1 MPSMS
6 PAPLRAVAA
15 LGGAL
20 GALPLIPIARTLAM
34 RVSGPP
40 RLMGRELADYDFK
53 SATYAEA
60 AVFLLI
66 VPLAALFFGR
76 WLPRVGCGVLPG
88 IVFAASFVAWRMGLR
103 PKLAFG
109 TGAALAAIAALA
121 AWSLARRRRV
131 ISPTEPETDAP
142 PVEPAGRRGSAS
154 PWLSRIVLAIVL
166 AVIAVC
172 AWRMYRHGRGHL
184 EYFEDGHML
193 ANAQTYLAG
202 GRPYVDTYPVHG
214 WGSDGGLDA
223 IVFRFAAP
231 TLLVYWST
239 RNALGTLSVV
249 ALAVACWALFRPRW
263 LWAVA
268 AFLLA
273 LALCPFLSERQLP
286 AFLTLAALVGA
297 ARSRRGALWFV
308 AGALASLTLFFA
320 LDFGVFVLTG
330 SVLAASALG
339 LLERRP
345 REALRAL
352 FLFAT
357 GALAGALP
365 FLALLASEHAIAGFV
380 RASFDQLPRSI
391 EDIWGLPAG
400 STTTLLR
407 DASAR
412 DVLAALLSRNP
423 ARPLRWLA
431 PVLLLGAAVSVL
443 LFRATSR
450 ASRRLDAIDRGALA
464 ATAVAVV
471 SVRGILG
478 RADAGHLALYG
489 VLAGLPITWLV
500 YRAAHAQ
507 ASRPAGLALALAL
520 GAALWIRFDPRW
532 MLKAWWLGIRGRGL
546 QAASDESC
554 WRSPVRG
561 GGALVPCAEAD
572 EIAAFCRH
580 VDAHLRPDETFF
592 DFSNQ
597 AALYFYTDRRNPI
610 RFVAAPFYEPEAF
623 QHEVIAALERERPPM
638 VVLPHGEW
646 TDNFDGI
653 ANRLRT
659 PLVADYVYANY
670 RVVEVVG
677 GRFIGW
683 RPPDQ
688 PAQAPARDSP
698 RTSSP

>member
-1 MPSMS
+1 MS

-20 GALPLIPIARTLAM
+20 GALPLIPIVRTLAM

-60 AVFLLI
+60 AVFLLV

-76 WLPRVGCGVLPG
+76 WLPRVGAGTLPG
-88 IVFAASFVAWRMGLR
+88 IVFALSLVGWRLGLR
-103 PKLAFG
+103 PKLALG
-109 TGAALAAIAALA
+109 MGLLLATAAVILAV
-121 AWSLARRRRV
+121 RRRRG
-131 ISPTEPETDAP
+131 EPREAAP
-142 PVEPAGRRGSAS
+142 RQSAIENAGNRGWLTRTAPA
-154 PWLSRIVLAIVL
+154 VVFV
-166 AVIAVC
+166 VIAVC
-172 AWRMYRHGRGHL
+172 AWRLYRHTRGHL

-193 ANAQTYLAG
+193 ANAQTYLGG

-239 RNALGTLSVV
+239 RTALSALSVA
-249 ALAVACWALFRPRW
+249 ALAAACWALFRPRW
-263 LWAVA
+263 LWVVA
-268 AFLLA
+268 AFVLA

-286 AFLTLAALVGA
+286 AFLTLAALLGA
-297 ARSRRGALWFV
+297 ARSRRGALWFL
-308 AGALASLTLFFA
+308 AGAFGSLTLFFA

-345 REALRAL
+345 REALRSL

-357 GALAGALP
+357 GALAAALP
-365 FLALLASEHAIAGFV
+365 FLALLASEHAIAAFV
-380 RASFDQLPRSI
+380 RVSFDQLPRSI
-391 EDIWGLPAG
+391 EDVWGLPAG
-400 STTTLLR
+400 TTVALLR
-407 DASAR
+407 DGSAR
-412 DVLAALLSRNP
+412 ELVAALLSQNP

-443 LFRATSR
+443 LFRATSST
-450 ASRRLDAIDRGALA
+450 ARRLDSLDRGALG

-471 SVRGILG
+471 SARGILG
-478 RADAGHLALYG
+478 RVDAGHLALYG
-489 VLAGLPITWLV
+489 VLAALPIVWLV
-500 YRAAHAQ
+500 YRAAHAEH
-507 ASRPAGLALALAL
+507 RVAGVALALVLALAL
-520 GAALWIRFDPRW
+520 WVRFDPRW
-532 MLKAWWLGIRGRGL
+532 MLKTWWLGIRGPGL
-546 QAASDESC
+546 EAASDETC

-561 GGALVPCAEAD
+561 GGALVSCAEAD
-572 EIAAFCRH
+572 EIAAFRRH

-610 RFVAAPFYEPEAF
+610 RYVAAPFYEPEAF

-683 RPPDQ
+683 RPPDL
-688 PAQAPARDSP
+688 PAQMPARDSP
-698 RTSSP
+698 PTPAARSSP

>member
-20 GALPLIPIARTLAM
+20 GALPLIPIVRTLAM
-34 RVSGPP
+34 RASGPP

-76 WLPRVGCGVLPG
+76 TLPRVALQGAGALAGVLPG
-88 IVFAASFVAWRMGLR
+88 ILFAAGFVGWRLGLR
-103 PKLAFG
+103 PKLALG

-121 AWSLARRRRV
+121 AWSLARRRGDV
-131 ISPTEPETDAP
+131 SLAEPETEAP
-142 PVEPAGRRGSAS
+142 GETAGRRGSS
-154 PWLSRIVLAIVL
+154 SSSLSRIAGAVVLL
-166 AVIAVC
+166 VIAVC
-172 AWRMYRHGRGHL
+172 ASRLYRHARGHL

-231 TLLVYWST
+231 TLFVYWSMRT
-239 RNALGTLSVV
+239 ALAALSVA
-249 ALAVACWALFRPRW
+249 ALAAACWALFRPRW
-263 LWAVA
+263 PWAA
-268 AFLLA
+268 ATFLLA

-297 ARSRRGALWFV
+297 ARSRRGALWFL
-308 AGALASLTLFFA
+308 AGALGSLTLFFA

-345 REALRAL
+345 REALTSL
-352 FLFAT
+352 GLFAT

-365 FLALLASEHAIAGFV
+365 FLAMLASEHAIAAFV
-380 RASFDQLPRSI
+380 RVSFDQLPRSI
-391 EDIWGLPAG
+391 EDIWALPAG
-400 STTTLLR
+400 TTVELLR
-407 DASAR
+407 GGSAR
-412 DVLAALLSRNP
+412 EVVAALVSPNP
-423 ARPLRWLA
+423 ERPLRWLF
-431 PVLLLGAAVSVL
+431 PVLLLGLAVTLL
-443 LFRATSR
+443 LFRAGR
-450 ASRRLDAIDRGALA
+450 RRLDSLDRGALA
-464 ATAVAVV
+464 ATAIAVV

-478 RADAGHLALYG
+478 RVDAGHLALYG
-489 VLAGLPITWLV
+489 VLAGLPIAWLV
-500 YRAAHAQ
+500 YRAAHARE
-507 ASRPAGLALALAL
+507 SRPAGVALALAL
-520 GAALWIRFDPRW
+520 GVALWMRFDPRW
-532 MLKAWWLGIRGRGL
+532 MLQTWWLGIRGPGL
-546 QAASDESC
+546 QTASAESC

-572 EIAAFCRH
+572 EIAAFRRH
-580 VDAHLRPDETFF
+580 VDAHLHPDETFF

-623 QHEVIAALERERPPM
+623 QHEVIAELERERPPM

-683 RPPDQ
+683 RSPP
-688 PAQAPARDSP
+688 P
-698 RTSSP
+698 

>member
-1 MPSMS
+1 MRAMS
-6 PAPLRAVAA
+6 SAPLRAVAA

-20 GALPLIPIARTLAM
+20 GALPLIPIVRTLAM
-34 RVSGPP
+34 TVSGPP

-60 AVFLLI
+60 AVFLLV
-66 VPLAALFFGR
+66 VPLAAAFFGR
-76 WLPRVGCGVLPG
+76 TLPRMGAGSLPG
-88 IVFAASFVAWRMGLR
+88 ILFATGFVGWRLGLR
-103 PKLAFG
+103 PKLAL
-109 TGAALAAIAALA
+109 AAAVALAIAAGIPALV
-121 AWSLARRRRV
+121 RRRHA
-131 ISPTEPETDAP
+131 IAPSEPRPDAVPIEPPESRHWTRRIAP
-142 PVEPAGRRGSAS
+142 PA
-154 PWLSRIVLAIVL
+154 AIVL
-166 AVIAVC
+166 ITVC
-172 AWRMYRHGRGHL
+172 AWRMYRHHRGHL

-193 ANAQTYLAG
+193 SNAQTYLAG

-239 RNALGTLSVV
+239 RTMLSALSVA
-249 ALAVACWALFRPRW
+249 ALAAACWALFRPRW
-263 LWAVA
+263 LWTGA
-268 AFLLA
+268 AFVLA

-286 AFLTLAALVGA
+286 AFLTLAALVAA
-297 ARSRRGALWFV
+297 ARSRRGALWFL
-308 AGALASLTLFFA
+308 AGALGALTLFFA
-320 LDFGVFVLTG
+320 LDFGVFVLTAA
-330 SVLAASALG
+330 VLAASALG

-345 REALRAL
+345 REALTSL
-352 FLFAT
+352 GLFAT

-365 FLALLASEHAIAGFV
+365 FLAMLAAEHALVPFLRV
-380 RASFDQLPRSI
+380 SFDQLPRSI

-407 DASAR
+407 DGSAR
-412 DVLAALLSRNP
+412 EIFAALLSPNP

-431 PVLLLGAAVSVL
+431 PVLLLGCAVTIL
-443 LFRATSR
+443 LFRATSST
-450 ASRRLDAIDRGALA
+450 ARRLDAIDRGALA

-478 RADAGHLALYG
+478 RVDGGHLALYG
-489 VLAGLPITWLV
+489 VFAGLPIAWLL
-500 YRAAHAQ
+500 YRAAH
-507 ASRPAGLALALAL
+507 SPEHRVAGLALALAL
-520 GAALWIRFDPRW
+520 ALALWMRFDPRW
-532 MLKAWWLGIRGRGL
+532 MLKTWWLGIRGPGL
-546 QAASDESC
+546 ETASNEGC

-561 GGALVPCAEAD
+561 GGALVSCAEAD
-572 EIAAFCRH
+572 EIAAFRRH
-580 VDAHLRPDETFF
+580 LDAHLRPDETFF

-597 AALYFYTDRRNPI
+597 AALYFYADRRNPI

-677 GRFIGW
+677 GRFVGW
-683 RPPDQ
+683 RPPDL
-688 PAQAPARDSP
+688 PAQTPARDSP
-698 RTSSP
+698 QTPAARSSP